1 MRKVKLT
8 KQERAIEEA
17 LLKGEYVDIASDEFD
32 KIAMA
37 IASRKK
43 DAVLNLRINSKDLA
57 NIRKKAKKFGIRYQT
72 FIAEIIHRAAL

>member
-17 LLKGEYVDIASDEFD
+17 LLKGEYVNIASDEFD

-37 IASRKK
+37 IVSRKK

-72 FIAEIIHRAAL
+72 FIAELIHRAAL

>member
-1 MRKVKLT
+1 MRKIKLT
-8 KQERAIEEA
+8 KQEKTIEKA
-17 LLKGEYVDIASDEFD
+17 LLKGEYIDVTKDEFNA
-32 KIAMA
+32 IAKA

-57 NIRKKAKKFGIRYQT
+57 NIRKKAKKFGIKYQT

>member
-1 MRKVKLT
+1 MRKAKLT

-17 LLKGEYVDIASDEFD
+17 LLKGEYVDVASNEFD

-37 IASRKK
+37 IVSRKK

-72 FIAEIIHRAAL
+72 FIAELIHRAAL

>member
-17 LLKGEYVDIASDEFD
+17 LLKGEYVDIASNEFD

-37 IASRKK
+37 IVSRKK

-72 FIAEIIHRAAL
+72 FIAELIHRAAL